1 MYLAK
6 NRPSWNVDVFNHS
19 FWKLYIKIINDL
31 DPGLNLPELSSH
43 QKKMGERLGLGLGIG
58 LAPARFSHFVL
69 HLFTVFYLFTL
80 HHQLG
85 AWNRLG
91 LLLLMISSPIPRWKN
106 TNTTTGDSCLWTVS
120 WECPGREKRVGV
132 GWDSPPVP
140 FSSHFFS
147 VWIPLSLCFLAFSSY
162 LSLVREPVYV
172 CLTIAVF

>member
-120 WECPGREKRVGV
+120 WECPGREKRVGGRV
-132 GWDSPPVP
+132 GLPSCSFFFP
-140 FSSHFFS
+140 FLLRLNSLIF
-147 VWIPLSLCFLAFSSY
+147 VLSCVFVI
-162 LSLVREPVYV
+162 SL
-172 CLTIAVF
+172 TS